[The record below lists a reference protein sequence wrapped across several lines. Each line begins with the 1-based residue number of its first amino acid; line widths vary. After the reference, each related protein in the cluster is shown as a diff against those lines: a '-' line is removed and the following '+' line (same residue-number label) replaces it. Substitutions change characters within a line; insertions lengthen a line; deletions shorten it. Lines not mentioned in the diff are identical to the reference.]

1 MNVVKNRHMGMVKNL
16 CALAVV
22 ALTFAAA
29 TAIAAAQETP
39 APAETSTPT
48 FMDREYDGNLHV
60 TLAPYIWAPTLRE
73 NLQFSIPTLP
83 RRPGHGGGVL
93 QTSFQVGPADYLSK
107 LDSAAMF
114 AFDVRKG
121 NVDLFGDYIYVNATT
136 SASASGVITGP
147 LGRVQIPVS
156 VDASA
161 RLRSS
166 IWEVA
171 AGFTVA
177 RGHNADLSIITGMR
191 GLPADLTFGYSATIG
206 RRGILA
212 PSGNIAADT
221 VTQDVIFGLRGKA
234 FFNDHWFVP
243 YYIDTG
249 TAIGQLGNSTWEG
262 YTGAGYTFNHGQ
274 TLIALYRTLN
284 YYGFPPTS
292 HIQKLTMAGPL
303 LGYTFNL

>member
-1 MNVVKNRHMGMVKNL
+1 MNVLKNL
-16 CALAVV
+16 CSVAVMV
-22 ALTFAAA
+22 LTFAAA
-29 TAIAAAQETP
+29 TAIACAQEPP

-48 FMDREYDGNLHV
+48 FMDRAYDGNLHV
-60 TLAPYIWAPTLRE
+60 TLAPYIWLPTVKP

-83 RRPGHGGGVL
+83 RGHGGGVL
-93 QTSFQVGPADYLSK
+93 QSSFESGPSDYLSK
-107 LDSAAMF
+107 LNSGAMF

-136 SASASGVITGP
+136 NASTGGIITGP
-147 LGRVQIPVS
+147 LGRVNIPVTI
-156 VDASA
+156 DANA
-161 RLRSS
+161 HFRAS

-177 RGHNADLSIITGMR
+177 RGHNADLSIITGVR
-191 GLPADLTFGYSATIG
+191 EFPVNLSFGYSATIG

-212 PSGNIAADT
+212 PSGTITAGQI
-221 VTQDVIFGLRGKA
+221 TQDVIFGLRGKA
-234 FFNDHWFVP
+234 YFGDDRWFVP
-243 YYIDTG
+243 YYFDTG

-292 HIQKLTMAGPL
+292 NVQKLTMSGPL